1 MRIAYSPAASA
12 DLARM
17 RLDYEAR
24 AGLRIADEMV
34 GRITGTLQRI
44 VAAHPRVGRARAE
57 LGHDIRSFPIV
68 PYVAFYRIVR
78 SRVIVVRILHGRR
91 DIHPPIVSFL
101 AAV

>member
-1 MRIAYSPAASA
+1 MRIAYSPAART

-24 AGLRIADEMV
+24 AGLRIADELV
-34 GRITGTLQRI
+34 GRIACTLQD
-44 VAAHPRVGRARAE
+44 VVGNHPTAGRARPE

-68 PYVAFYRIVR
+68 PYVAFYRIAR
-78 SRVIVVRILHGRR
+78 SRVIVVRVLHGRR